1 MSLKTYESTQK
12 KKKSLRDLFG
22 DNLTET
28 GKADLERAGKLAA
41 KDLAMVIFSG
51 QHVSEEKGINSGFL
65 KKPGS
70 ECIESGIYWGNDIP
84 SHYRTREVG
93 YDLAARWNT
102 MPIPCRTDV
111 NYLNSN
117 GVKTLNSEQM
127 KAAIEKLARSMNELA
142 NKESFLV
149 ASDHSEGFHSMKGLK
164 HSTLTVSGMNG
175 EEFVSILPA
184 KLKADDR
191 GLLTRTILQR
201 RRQSTH
207 KLK

>member
-1 MSLKTYESTQK
+1 
-12 KKKSLRDLFG
+12 
-22 DNLTET
+22 
-28 GKADLERAGKLAA
+28 
-41 KDLAMVIFSG
+41 
-51 QHVSEEKGINSGFL
+51 
-65 KKPGS
+65 
-70 ECIESGIYWGNDIP
+70 
-84 SHYRTREVG
+84 
-93 YDLAARWNT
+93 
-102 MPIPCRTDV
+102 
-111 NYLNSN
+111 
-117 GVKTLNSEQM
+117 M